1 VTHLTQDQKVGHE
14 DRIVEELK
22 AARWLR
28 AYKAFR
34 LTGGTLRLPV
44 PKVEMTL
51 EATRSW

>member
-1 VTHLTQDQKVGHE
+1 MTHLIQDQKVGCE
-14 DRIVEELK
+14 DRIAEELK

-34 LTGGTLRLPV
+34 STRGTPRLPV

-51 EATRSW
+51 EATRS